1 MLGVMWHHW
10 APREWRGLFPFEIGL
25 FFFLTLTG
33 FLITRILLR
42 ERAAGEHLG
51 GAWRVRAYFYFQ
63 KRRMIRILIP
73 CYAAMVFA
81 VLVGAPDIR
90 QHLLAYFGHV
100 ANFHMA
106 FMEQWPSGTAHYWT
120 LAIQMQFYLL
130 WPLVVFGVP
139 RRMLVPVFLGWVVLA
154 PLSRMWIAV
163 EFPQIHHSEAITL
176 TALDYFGVGALLAL
190 AVERGMVLG
199 DGRLRGCAW
208 LAFGGYLLLYGCNE
222 VGRPIAGLCFIQ
234 QTLVSVVFAGLI
246 SATMAGFRGVLGK
259 ILDHPVI
266 QHVGRI
272 SFGLYL
278 FHAPMPLLLGWI
290 LPWLWQPFFSG
301 PWLML
306 RILVYGLASWGAAF
320 GCHRY
325 LEHRSFREK
334 SG

>member
-1 MLGVMWHHW
+1 
-10 APREWRGLFPFEIGL
+10 
-25 FFFLTLTG
+25 
-33 FLITRILLR
+33 
-42 ERAAGEHLG
+42 
-51 GAWRVRAYFYFQ
+51 
-63 KRRMIRILIP
+63 
-73 CYAAMVFA
+73 
-81 VLVGAPDIR
+81 
-90 QHLLAYFGHV
+90 
-100 ANFHMA
+100 
-106 FMEQWPSGTAHYWT
+106 
-120 LAIQMQFYLL
+120 
-130 WPLVVFGVP
+130 
-139 RRMLVPVFLGWVVLA
+139 
-154 PLSRMWIAV
+154 
-163 EFPQIHHSEAITL
+163 
-176 TALDYFGVGALLAL
+176 
-190 AVERGMVLG
+190 MVLG

-246 SATMAGFRGVLGK
+246 SATLAGFRGVLGK

-290 LPWLWQPFFSG
+290 LPWLWHPFFSG

-306 RILVYGLASWGAAF
+306 RILVFGLASWGAAF